1 MNIQEAAARLRDN
14 VGKIL
19 VGSDNS
25 CDLILMSLL
34 VSGHILLED
43 VPGTGKTTLAK
54 AIAQSL
60 DLSFKRIQFTPDLMP
75 SDLTGI
81 HFYNQAK
88 GIFEFRP
95 GPLFSQLVLA
105 DEINRAAP
113 RTQSSLLEAMEERDE
128 GLFMAGGYYRRLSL
142 SGLLH
147 PDIRP
152 CIDNALQK
160 RISYCRVLCHRSLPV
175 LAVRRGK
182 A

>member
-113 RTQSSLLEAMEERDE
+113 RTQSSLLEAMEEGDE
-128 GLFMAGGYYRRLSL
+128 HNG
-142 SGLLH
+142 
-147 PDIRP
+147 
-152 CIDNALQK
+152 QK
-160 RISYCRVLCHRSLPV
+160 QRCQNDHD
-175 LAVRRGK
+175 AVRNDSVGTAAVSRICCISVS